1 MTFRYRDANTKATA
15 YRQLPLADF
24 LWRVLQHVLP
34 TGLRRVRD
42 YGFLQGKAKQR
53 LALVQLI
60 LRVRIAARAP
70 CLRPPMYCP
79 RCKTPMRV
87 VGQIVRRPDG

>member
-1 MTFRYRDANTKATA
+1 MGL
-15 YRQLPLADF
+15 QLF
-24 LWRVLQHVLP
+24 HQHLVEEISL
-34 TGLRRVRD
+34 RVRD

-79 RCKTPMRV
+79 RCKTPMHV